1 MFGTMKKPLFYL
13 PISRSRRQTGLCLG
27 LSLLCLGGIE
37 WANSLTS
44 KDLANAQESE
54 PSLLEQLRQS
64 IPNRETTPSTENNS
78 TGNTSTDRSTEETTE
93 SSIDA
98 NEEESPSFT
107 RPGTSKPSDSAGNE
121 SSPTTTPTIEID
133 AEAAN
138 ILRQAAEQATQ
149 ADLLAQ
155 TAASATDW
163 DGVMLQ
169 WLSAIALAQSIPPE
183 SPSRIVAQRQLRSYV
198 QRLQEAQQ
206 RTEQTSP
213 SSGLPSL
220 GSDLFDAQLTGYL
233 SYVATVGTPD
243 ILIVGSSRALQGIDP
258 MVMQQQLSDQG
269 YKDLKVF
276 NFSVNGATAQVV
288 NFVLSELLP
297 QPMPPV
303 IVWGDGSRAF
313 NDGRRDRT
321 WESLVESPGY
331 QAVNLGT
338 LPASLFV
345 DSLSTSTSTSDR
357 DRVIEA
363 DSIKTQVTVNSPVAE
378 IPANLDALGFSAVG
392 DQFSPQTY
400 YQQFP
405 QVRGRYDGAYSPF
418 TLNGPQTGALGQ
430 LADFSK
436 RQNSQLIFVNLP
448 LSGSYLDADRLY
460 FESQFQQFLQTQS
473 NTHDFEVID
482 MLTQWQS
489 QPALFADPSHIN
501 QDGAAVIA
509 VQLAQSPT
517 IRSALYTTPKQS
529 NQEQL
534 PAREEP

>member
-1 MFGTMKKPLFYL
+1 MIKPLFPL
-13 PISRSRRQTGLCLG
+13 PISRFRRPIGLYLG
-27 LSLLCLGGIE
+27 LGLLCWGGIE

-44 KDLANAQESE
+44 RGLVNAQGNEPSLA
-54 PSLLEQLRQS
+54 PSLLEQLRQG
-64 IPNRETTPSTENNS
+64 ILHPAPNHSTENSSTENNS
-78 TGNTSTDRSTEETTE
+78 TEASP
-93 SSIDA
+93 A
-98 NEEESPSFT
+98 N
-107 RPGTSKPSDSAGNE
+107 
-121 SSPTTTPTIEID
+121 TPTNLIEID
-133 AEAAN
+133 TEAAN
-138 ILRQAAEQATQ
+138 ILRQATDQATQ
-149 ADLLAQ
+149 AELLTQ
-155 TAASATDW
+155 TAASAADW

-198 QRLQEAQQ
+198 QRLQETQQ
-206 RTEQTSP
+206 QTEQTSP

-258 MVMQQQLSDQG
+258 MVMQQQLSQQG
-269 YKDLKVF
+269 YKDVNVF

-297 QPMPPV
+297 QPLPPV

-321 WESLVESPGY
+321 WESLVASPGY
-331 QAVNLGT
+331 QTVNQGT
-338 LPASLFV
+338 LPASLFLEN
-345 DSLSTSTSTSDR
+345 LSTQAMANDRASERTSDDVSDR
-357 DRVIEA
+357 ERVGRERVIEA
-363 DSIKTQVTVNSPVAE
+363 DNVKTEVIAASVTANSPTSE
-378 IPANLDALGFSAVG
+378 ILANLDALGFSAVG
-392 DQFSPQTY
+392 DRFSPQTY

-418 TLNGPQTGALGQ
+418 TLNGSQTGALGQ

-460 FESQFQQFLQTQS
+460 FEGQFQQFLQTQS
-473 NTHDFEVID
+473 SAHDFEVID
-482 MLTQWQS
+482 MLTQWQN

-509 VQLAQSPT
+509 TQLAQSPT
-517 IRSALYTTPKQS
+517 LRAALYQPQQPDQEQQSVDKQPT
-529 NQEQL
+529 NQEQ
-534 PAREEP
+534 P